1 MSLVHPTSL
10 RIPSAAK
17 RRIAAAARRRGVTTQ
32 KFILD
37 AALREAAVA
46 RSAEEQLAT
55 ELVTVTRRHLARI
68 AAEED
73 AADIRLAEERL
84 ALLDAGKTKLLN
96 RNQAWREVGV

>member
-1 MSLVHPTSL
+1 MSSAHPTSL

-37 AALREAAVA
+37 AALREAEVA
-46 RSAEEQLAT
+46 RPAEDQLAV
-55 ELVTVTRRHLARI
+55 ELVAVTRRHLARI

-73 AADIRLAEERL
+73 AADIRVAEERL
-84 ALLDAGKTKLLN
+84 ALLDAGKTK
-96 RNQAWREVGV
+96 RVSRDAAWREVGI